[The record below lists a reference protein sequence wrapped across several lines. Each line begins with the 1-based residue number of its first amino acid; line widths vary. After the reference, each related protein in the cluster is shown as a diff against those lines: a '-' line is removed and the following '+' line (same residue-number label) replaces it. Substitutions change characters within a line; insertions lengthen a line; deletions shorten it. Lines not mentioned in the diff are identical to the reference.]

1 MSSDD
6 IKMILRKFYVALRTK
21 VDPSAVTPVID
32 GLTVFDMQQIQ
43 ATTKMDGAM
52 LGNDK
57 LLDTLG
63 RRTTRTFLSFVTV
76 LKEYNRELAYEI
88 MQYTHNHFPHIHTS
102 IQNFERHH
110 NQIPSATIKPSVA
123 SSSDAQ
129 NYPLERHSIHQRTTV
144 SQRSDAGSQA
154 IITREQESRDTY
166 SSGGFTVQSFHRTT
180 EVRQVKFTE
189 ETLLEDVPNIVFLK
203 WAAELNNNDY
213 WNKLGDIMQLSR
225 KQMKDLKSKE
235 KPGEEILDIL
245 CSKESVTVKQLM
257 QFLDVADLPSVHE
270 VVKQSLVASTVIQGC
285 TNQTTAVTDT
295 SLYDRNSTDQDTI
308 NREVNKDKE
317 TINSSEEN
325 KAPLN
330 NSMKQMNISD
340 DSIKSNTD
348 NEDVL
353 ATVYVPGETDGTNK
367 TLINNLS
374 STHMKFDTVKNV
386 HIHLHNNQENPA
398 CNKEENTE
406 ENDEKKN
413 VERELSAED
422 NPSPTGTNLQQYPNL
437 NLSAGS
443 TGNNNTVDEKI
454 EVLHRPGT
462 IPQSSSADSS
472 LPEHDTGQPSLPESC
487 ITEQQLLVNP
497 ENTTTG
503 MNGKNLEQ
511 ERAAMNED
519 FQNQPNLDSY
529 RDIQNSI
536 PGTRSSENNRGLVQQ
551 NSGADNRQ
559 YRIQHPEDSI
569 NDNVEKN
576 AEQDHRALQRDVENQ
591 PRLES
596 FRNLQTSLPSEV
608 SDSPLQNS
616 VQTDTKH
623 QC

>member
-6 IKMILRKFYVALRTK
+6 IKMILRKFYVVLRTN
-21 VDPSAVTPVID
+21 VQPSAVTPIIE
-32 GLTVFDMQQIQ
+32 GLTVFDQQQIQ

-76 LKEYNRELAYEI
+76 LKEYNQDIACEI
-88 MQYTHNHFPHIHTS
+88 IQYAKDHFPNIHTS
-102 IQNFERHH
+102 ILNFERHH
-110 NQIPSATIKPSVA
+110 NQIPSATVKPSVA
-123 SSSDAQ
+123 SGSDAQ
-129 NYPLERHSIHQRTTV
+129 NYPLSESHSVHQRTTF
-144 SQRSDAGSQA
+144 SQRPDAGSQA

-166 SSGGFTVQSFHRTT
+166 SSGGVTFQSFHRTT

-189 ETLLEDVPNIVFLK
+189 ETLLEDVPNIVFKK

-245 CSKESVTVKQLM
+245 CSKESVTVKQLI

-270 VVKQSLVASTVIQGC
+270 VVKQSLVIQGS

-295 SLYDRNSTDQDTI
+295 RLHGRTSTDQDPV
-308 NREVNKDKE
+308 NRDNE
-317 TINSSEEN
+317 TNNSSEES
-325 KAPLN
+325 KTPLN
-330 NSMKQMNISD
+330 NSMKKLNISD

-348 NEDVL
+348 NEEVL
-353 ATVYVPGETDGTNK
+353 ATECVPGITDGANK

-374 STHMKFDTVKNV
+374 STHMKFDAVKTV

-398 CNKEENTE
+398 CNLEENTE
-406 ENDEKKN
+406 ENGEIRN
-413 VERELSAED
+413 VEREISAED
-422 NPSPTGTNLQQYPNL
+422 NPSPTGVDLQQYPNL

-443 TGNNNTVDEKI
+443 TGNNNIVDDTI
-454 EVLHRPGT
+454 AALHRPGI
-462 IPQSSSADSS
+462 IPPSSAAGSS
-472 LPEHDTGQPSLPESC
+472 IPEHDIGQPSRLEPC
-487 ITEQQLLVNP
+487 ITEQQLLANP

-503 MNGKNLEQ
+503 INGKNLEQ
-511 ERAAMNED
+511 ERAALSED
-519 FQNQPNLDSY
+519 FQNPLNLDSF

-536 PGTRSSENNRGLVQQ
+536 PGTRSSDNNRGLVQQ
-551 NSGADNRQ
+551 ISDADNRQ
-559 YRIQHPEDSI
+559 YRIQHPVDSI
-569 NDNVEKN
+569 STNDNVEKN
-576 AEQDHRALQRDVENQ
+576 AEQDHMALQRDVEQ
-591 PRLES
+591 QLRLES
-596 FRNLQTSLPSEV
+596 DRNLSEV
-608 SDSPLQNS
+608 SDSPDTSLQNS
-616 VQTDTKH
+616 IQTDTKH